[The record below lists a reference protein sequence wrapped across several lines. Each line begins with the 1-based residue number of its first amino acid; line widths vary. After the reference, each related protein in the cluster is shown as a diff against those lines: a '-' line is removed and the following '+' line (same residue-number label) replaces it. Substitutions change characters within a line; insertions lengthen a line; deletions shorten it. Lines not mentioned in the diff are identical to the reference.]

1 MATMNKPLTPQQL
14 WDVELPRAWRG
25 FEEEATREILTD
37 AAGALSAVTRERD
50 DLRKEVE
57 QLKQASAEARTDA
70 ETIGAVLVTAQG
82 VADDLVARAKEEAA
96 AIRAEAESDRD
107 EAYERARAEAE
118 EKTSEA
124 LARIEALR
132 REDAKLRQTI
142 STHRQE
148 FVTFLHSALAQLERV
163 ESFAAGAEP
172 AGLDG
177 ELLSRLSSE

>member
-1 MATMNKPLTPQQL
+1 MPKMNKPLTPQQL
-14 WDVELPRAWRG
+14 WDVELPRARRG
-25 FEEEATREILTD
+25 FEELATRKILAE

-50 DLRKEVE
+50 DLRKEVDE
-57 QLKQASAEARTDA
+57 LKQAPSQATTDA

-96 AIRAEAESDRD
+96 AIRAEAESKRD
-107 EAYERARAEAE
+107 EAYGRAQAEAQ

-132 REDAKLRQTI
+132 REDEELRQTI
-142 STHRQE
+142 SLHRQE